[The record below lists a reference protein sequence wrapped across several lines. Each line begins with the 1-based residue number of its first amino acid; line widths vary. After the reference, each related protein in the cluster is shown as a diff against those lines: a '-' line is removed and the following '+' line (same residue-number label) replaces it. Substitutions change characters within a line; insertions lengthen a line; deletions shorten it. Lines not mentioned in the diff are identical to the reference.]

1 MDQLITF
8 TSNNTIL
15 VIAIVLV
22 SLMLIHSLVGEKL
35 RGYSSISPAQ
45 STQMINR
52 ENAVIL
58 DVRENNEYSDGHII
72 NSIHIPLSNLKTRM
86 TELEKYKT
94 QKVIILCRSGNR
106 SSQACAKL
114 KKAGFEQ
121 VFNLSGGV
129 MAWENASLPLIKK

>member
-15 VIAIVLV
+15 VVAIILV

-35 RGYSSISPAQ
+35 RGYSSVSPSQ

-52 ENAVIL
+52 DNALIL
-58 DVRENNEYSDGHII
+58 DVRENNEYSEGHII
-72 NSIHIPLSNLKTRM
+72 NSLHIPLSNLKSRISD
-86 TELEKYKT
+86 LEKHKT
-94 QKVIILCRSGNR
+94 QKVIVACRTGHR
-106 SSQACAKL
+106 SSQACVNL
-114 KKAGFEQ
+114 KKEGFEQ

-129 MAWENASLPLIKK
+129 MAWESASLPLVKK